1 MKKVMLVNS
10 PTPTKRGQY
19 TFEDDG
25 ATNAGIYSS
34 VNKFIKKDLY
44 TFSENDSINQTI
56 VGEGSYNFLADSY
69 LKINKLKINNTGQG
83 HSKKGVSVKIW
94 MWVQRK
100 SDFTT
105 NYVNAHN
112 IESRQAIW
120 YKNYGKESSGWS
132 PGTII
137 NNATLLENF
146 GEDAPNTEYNENWAT
161 EVQSG
166 WNYINEVDNVSI
178 GSGQY
183 IGLRYLT
190 EDPNDAIAIPPETN
204 QKLYIAVKMTGDM
217 DKTWFDDNL
226 DDRWQFFEMDLNEVQ
241 QHPEGGVEFEFSA
254 NDNVH
259 RFEQGGG
266 SGHSAAAYIVHTL
279 SVTIKRPTEVLAEGL
294 PQNLVDI
301 LYAVSPPPRIE
312 EYNYLLYYRLNPYN
326 LIRWNDADS
335 LLAERLLVEPNV
347 LDNYNWRPVSIV
359 KVNDIDPQA
368 YYTDNDLNIKISS
381 PTTIEL
387 SLGIGDDD
395 ILDKEQILNYDI
407 YKKYGEDM
415 ESGDGKVSNIQYK
428 FCVVDW
434 NDKEDK
440 ILDFDYL
447 YEFVWPITELEMLEK
462 RRNEDTFNFKNVA
475 WGGSGCTAIG
485 CTNPDWQSG
494 TLKHTYSEPGIKSV
508 KLVVFS
514 YCLNTDGF
522 TIQAIEWKL
531 VTIRFNLTKDLVYQ
545 DDFHEIGGADFK
557 VLPWPYTTP
566 IIGGVDTEN
575 SLYFNSIDK
584 VFSEGKFLETDIID
598 EDMLLDSIEN
608 DELGSYTGDIDIEQ
622 VRLFNTG
629 VYDMNTLLGIGDSLE
644 NLLLPQEAYMD
655 FDIIP
660 NSFPVIANDYNILT
674 TLYDYN
680 LDCSSHPKLEN
691 GKLDSTLFM
700 KVELTNADWHPST
713 YIEITTGLN
722 NIEGLFVREHEFI
735 INQDTD
741 NEGSW
746 VVGENTITAWLGDV
760 QYNSTDE
767 DGDGYADTLAVDSYI
782 YDYNFRRVQIYRTSD
797 CTDEGASGNC
807 IGSPDDTITIKEFR
821 IIPNYPILESSC
833 IKLRYSET
841 GEGYPEEDIT
851 GCSYMEVLN
860 DSGVWG
866 TDSLYTCDT
875 IFGPDDEHGGGRNR
889 RVVCED
895 GIVYL
900 VYEGPY
906 ADAVWPSGV
915 GVSGNSLC
923 GSDDYSNWFLF
934 DTDCSSTVSID
945 SLNCMNPC
953 PGGPLAGQCT
963 GPTSGYAQCGCG
975 GDSDGDGYGDSLPTA
990 LCDDGLL
997 HCNCNLDPSTGE
1009 YYIYEDS
1016 WEYDIETIYVVTQ
1029 CMTSIGTQYVS
1040 MISNGELIYATGDEA
1055 CATLLTEEPEQ
1066 TLQFTPYTKLDYWNG
1081 DQHQFPQESC
1091 VGTLFIND
1099 DMDNELRSKCLLELN
1114 TGTSDNTFIRDTS
1127 GNGNKGI
1134 LIGDFKVK
1142 KESEFVSMTRDS
1154 LIIKPNTGTKDGAL

>member
-347 LDNYNWRPVSIV
+347 LDNYNWRPVSII
-359 KVNDIDPQA
+359 KANDIDTQA
-368 YYTDNDLNIKISS
+368 YYTDDDSNIKISA

-387 SLGIGDDD
+387 SLSIGDDD
-395 ILDKEQILNYDI
+395 ILDAQQIENFDI
-407 YKKYGEDM
+407 FKKYGSDDS
-415 ESGDGKVSNIQYK
+415 SGQGKISDIQYK
-428 FCVVDW
+428 FCVLDW

-440 ILDFDYL
+440 ITDFDYIYKFL
-447 YEFVWPITELEMLEK
+447 WPTTELEMLEN
-462 RRNEDTFNFKNVA
+462 RRDNDIFIFENVV
-475 WGGSGCTAIG
+475 WNGGGCTESIG

-508 KLVVFS
+508 KLIVFS

-522 TIQAIEWKL
+522 TLQTLEWKL
-531 VTIRFNLTKDLVYQ
+531 VTVRFNLTKDLVYE

-557 VLPWPYTTP
+557 VIPWPHTTP
-566 IIGGVDTEN
+566 IIGGVDREN

-584 VFSEGKFLETDIID
+584 AFSEGKFLETDIID
-598 EDMLLDSIEN
+598 EDKLLKSIEN
-608 DELGSYTGDIDIEQ
+608 DELGSYTGNIDIEQ
-622 VRLFNTG
+622 VRLFKTG
-629 VYDMNTLLGIGDSLE
+629 VYDMNTLLGIGDSLTD
-644 NLLLPQEAYMD
+644 LLPQ
-655 FDIIP
+655 F
-660 NSFPVIANDYNILT
+660 S
-674 TLYDYN
+674 
-680 LDCSSHPKLEN
+680 
-691 GKLDSTLFM
+691 
-700 KVELTNADWHPST
+700 
-713 YIEITTGLN
+713 
-722 NIEGLFVREHEFI
+722 
-735 INQDTD
+735 
-741 NEGSW
+741 
-746 VVGENTITAWLGDV
+746 
-760 QYNSTDE
+760 
-767 DGDGYADTLAVDSYI
+767 
-782 YDYNFRRVQIYRTSD
+782 
-797 CTDEGASGNC
+797 
-807 IGSPDDTITIKEFR
+807 
-821 IIPNYPILESSC
+821 ESSC
-833 IKLRYSET
+833 TKLKYSTDGT
-841 GEGYPEEDIT
+841 GNPNDWNTSSIDCFSIITLDSFDPTNAYYSAECMTDI
-851 GCSYMEVLN
+851 
-860 DSGVWG
+860 GVQ
-866 TDSLYTCDT
+866 YVPV
-875 IFGPDDEHGGGRNR
+875 IFE
-889 RVVCED
+889 
-895 GIVYL
+895 
-900 VYEGPY
+900 
-906 ADAVWPSGV
+906 ADIDHPSG
-915 GVSGNSLC
+915 N
-923 GSDDYSNWFLF
+923 
-934 DTDCSSTVSID
+934 
-945 SLNCMNPC
+945 
-953 PGGPLAGQCT
+953 
-963 GPTSGYAQCGCG
+963 
-975 GDSDGDGYGDSLPTA
+975 
-990 LCDDGLL
+990 
-997 HCNCNLDPSTGE
+997 
-1009 YYIYEDS
+1009 
-1016 WEYDIETIYVVTQ
+1016 
-1029 CMTSIGTQYVS
+1029 
-1040 MISNGELIYATGDEA
+1040 EA
-1055 CATLLTEEPEQ
+1055 CAILLLD
-1066 TLQFTPYTKLDYWNG
+1066 TLQFTPYTRLEYWDG
-1081 DQHQFPQESC
+1081 DQNQFPQESS

-1099 DMDNELRSKCLLELN
+1099 NMDKELRSKCLLELN

-1127 GNGNKGI
+1127 GSGNKGI

-1142 KESEFVSMTRDS
+1142 KESESVPMTRDS
-1154 LIIKPNTGTKDGAL
+1154 LIIKPTTETKDGAL